1 MSIYL
6 DIETNWDGDITVV
19 GFYHEITGLVQLV
32 APEITQEKLQDSL
45 PESASR
51 IVTYNG
57 NCFDL
62 RVIKH
67 QFGINFREKY
77 ESCDLRWVCQSA
89 GITGGLKA
97 VERRLGI
104 SRETE
109 GINGK
114 DALVLWEN
122 HRRGSS
128 KDLDLLLKYNKED
141 VMNLIGIEK
150 KLKERNILV

>member
-6 DIETNWDGDITVV
+6 DIETNWDGDITVI
-19 GFYHEITGLVQLV
+19 GFYHEATGLVQLI
-32 APEITQEKLQDSL
+32 APEITQEKFQDSL

-67 QFGINFREKY
+67 QLAVNLREMY
-77 ESCDLRWVCQSA
+77 ESCDLRWICQGV
-89 GITGGLKA
+89 GITGGLKG

-114 DALVLWEN
+114 DALILWEN
-122 HRRGSS
+122 HLRGNRE
-128 KDLDLLLKYNKED
+128 DLNLLLKYNRED

-150 KLKERNILV
+150 RLKERKVLV